1 MTTKANCLP
10 RLPQVF
16 DGATKI
22 LSAMQLWTAAFCPK
36 VCKIKT
42 ACQVRY
48 AEKLEAAKQYLG
60 ERWVLSPQYN
70 SRNNPAHTCRNSYH
84 LRNVRKTAVV
94 HERI

>member
-1 MTTKANCLP
+1 MTTKANCSP

-22 LSAMQLWTAAFCPK
+22 LSAVQLWTAAFDPK

-48 AEKLEAAKQYLG
+48 AEKLEAAKAYLG
-60 ERWVLSPQYN
+60 TRWVLHTQYTLQ
-70 SRNNPAHTCRNSYH
+70 PAHQAKDSYF
-84 LRNVRKTAVV
+84 LRTVRKEAVLQG
-94 HERI
+94 RI